1 MRSRAK
7 SAALLLAA
15 FLCACG
21 GGGSSASPAAVSGP
35 VGEPG
40 AESWSALQSYL
51 QVIRGSSSFN
61 ECFGASQLAK
71 CERGARAGSALSD
84 AVYGWAESQFRA
96 IPGLTHV
103 QRQTFGF
110 PVFQPHGY
118 SLEVTGADGQVVP
131 VPAFPW
137 YFQGTTPS
145 AGVSGD
151 IVYVNKG
158 AALDLLGKDLQGKI
172 ALLRITLVLNGESG
186 NAQDVLETLAERGAV
201 GAIVATD
208 APGNEIAAQNRDVP
222 TYGLGTLP
230 TMIVGKLAA
239 AAIRDQG
246 VRARIVVDAT
256 YRDAAAGG
264 TESNV
269 AALLPGSDP
278 DNVIVIGTPVNG
290 WFLSAG
296 ERGPGVGILVY
307 LARYFAEKAQK
318 EGPLPYSIYF
328 VATGGHQV
336 YAYGLNR
343 FMACIPREETVAY
356 VHLGSGLVYKGYRDV
371 QGEPQPTGGLS
382 QVRTLSVSEN
392 PMLTAITRPAF
403 NNEAIKPYY
412 QFPPSVLAPGENQ
425 GPYAMGIPMVG
436 MNGTNQY
443 FHTLADDEDEI
454 VVSALGPMA
463 VAFRDT
469 VQGLLDTNAD
479 TLRAANASAAALG
492 SRYDAPF
499 WSCAAPLTGLQ

>member
-1 MRSRAK
+1 MRSRAR
-7 SAALLLAA
+7 SAAVLLAA

-21 GGGSSASPAAVSGP
+21 GGGSSADSGGVSGP

-40 AESWSALQSYL
+40 VESLAAMHSYL
-51 QVIRGSSSFN
+51 EVIRGSSRFD
-61 ECFGASQLAK
+61 ECFGPEALAK

-84 AVYGWAESQFRA
+84 AVYDWAEGQFRA
-96 IPGLTHV
+96 IPGLTAV
-103 QRQTFGF
+103 QRQNFGF
-110 PVFQPHGY
+110 PVFRLNNY
-118 SLEVTGADGQVVP
+118 SLEVTGADGQTVP

-137 YFQGTTPS
+137 YFQGTTP
-145 AGVSGD
+145 GQGISGD

-158 AALDLLGKDLQGKI
+158 AALDLLGKNLSGKI
-172 ALLRITLVLNGESG
+172 ALLRISLVLNGESG
-186 NAQDVLETLAERGAV
+186 SAQDVLKTLAERGAI

-208 APGNEIAAQNRDVP
+208 APGNEIAAQNRDVA

-230 TMIVGKLAA
+230 TMVIGKQAG
-239 AAIRDQG
+239 AAIREQG
-246 VRARIVVDAT
+246 VRARMVVDAS
-256 YRDAAAGG
+256 YRDASSGR
-264 TESNV
+264 ESNV
-269 AALLPGSDP
+269 AALLPGQDP
-278 DNVIVIGTPVNG
+278 NNIVVVGTPVNG

-336 YAYGLNR
+336 YAFGLNR
-343 FMACIPREETVAY
+343 FMSCIPKEETVAY

-371 QGEPQPTGGLS
+371 SGEPVATGGLS

-392 PMLTAITRPAF
+392 AMLSAITRPAF
-403 NNEAIKPYY
+403 NNAAIKPFY

-425 GPYAMGIPMVG
+425 GPYAMGIPSVG

-443 FHTLADDEDEI
+443 FHTRADDESQ
-454 VVSALGPMA
+454 VVTAALGPMA
-463 VAFRDT
+463 VAFRS
-469 VQGLLDTNAD
+469 VVEGLLETNAT
-479 TLRAANASAAALG
+479 TLRSSNAAAAALG
-492 SRYDAPF
+492 SRYDAPN
-499 WSCAAPLTGLQ
+499 WSCAAPLVGLQ

>member
-1 MRSRAK
+1 MRSHAK
-7 SAALLLAA
+7 PAAVLFAAL
-15 FLCACG
+15 LCACG
-21 GGGSSASPAAVSGP
+21 GGGGSSPVVGGP
-35 VGEPG
+35 VGDPG
-40 AESWSALQSYL
+40 TETEAAMQSYL
-51 QVIRGSSSFN
+51 EVIRGSSRFD
-61 ECFGASQLAK
+61 ECFGTSLLAK
-71 CERGARAGSALSD
+71 CERGARAGSALAG
-84 AVYGWAESQFRA
+84 AVYGWAEDQFRA
-96 IPGLTHV
+96 IPGLTAV
-103 QRQTFGF
+103 QRQGFGF
-110 PVFQPHGY
+110 PVFQLRGY
-118 SLEVTGADGQVVP
+118 GLEVEAADGSRTP

-137 YFQGTTPS
+137 YFQGTTP
-145 AGVSGD
+145 AEGVSGD

-158 AALDLLGKDLQGKI
+158 GALDLLGKNLQGKI
-172 ALLRITLVLNGESG
+172 ALLRISLVLNGESG
-186 NAQDVLETLAERGAV
+186 NAQDVLKTLAERGAA

-230 TMIVGKLAA
+230 TVIVGKQAA
-239 AAIRDQG
+239 AAIREQG
-246 VRARIVVDAT
+246 ARARIVVDAS
-256 YRDAAAGG
+256 YRESG

-269 AALLPGSDP
+269 AALLPGRDP
-278 DNVIVIGTPVNG
+278 DNIIVVGTPVNG

-296 ERGPGVGILVY
+296 ERGPGVGMLVY
-307 LARYFAEKAQK
+307 LARHFAEKARK

-328 VATGGHQV
+328 VASGGHQV

-343 FMACIPREETVAY
+343 FMACIPKEKTVAY

-371 QGEPQPTGGLS
+371 NGEPEATGGLS

-403 NNEAIKPYY
+403 DSAAIKPFY

-425 GPYAMGIPMVG
+425 GPYAKGIPSVG

-443 FHTLADDEDEI
+443 FHTLKDDESQI
-454 VVSALGPMA
+454 VTAALGPMA
-463 VAFRDT
+463 AAFRDT

-479 TLRAANASAAALG
+479 SLRAANAVAAGLG

-499 WSCAAPLTGLQ
+499 WSCAAPLAGLQ

>member
-1 MRSRAK
+1 MLSRAK
-7 SAALLLAA
+7 PAAVLFAAL
-15 FLCACG
+15 LCACG
-21 GGGSSASPAAVSGP
+21 GGGGGSSSVVGGP

-40 AESWSALQSYL
+40 VETEAAMQSYL
-51 QVIRGSSSFN
+51 DVIRGSSRFN
-61 ECFGASQLAK
+61 ECFGPSLLAK
-71 CERGARAGSALSD
+71 CERGARAGSPLSE
-84 AVYGWAESQFRA
+84 AVYDWAEGQFRA
-96 IPGLTHV
+96 VPGLTAV
-103 QRQTFGF
+103 QRQSFGF
-110 PVFQPHGY
+110 PVFQLRGY
-118 SLEVTGADGQVVP
+118 GLEVEAADGRKTP

-137 YFQGTTPS
+137 YFQGTTPA
-145 AGVSGD
+145 AGVSGE

-158 AALDLLGKDLQGKI
+158 GALDLLGKNLQGKI

-186 NAQDVLETLAERGAV
+186 SAQDVLKTLAERGAI

-230 TMIVGKLAA
+230 TVIVGKQAA
-239 AAIRDQG
+239 AAIREQG
-246 VRARIVVDAT
+246 TRARIIVDAS
-256 YRDAAAGG
+256 YSASGS
-264 TESNV
+264 ESNV
-269 AALLPGSDP
+269 AALLPGRDP
-278 DNVIVIGTPVNG
+278 DNIIVVGTPVNG

-296 ERGPGVGILVY
+296 ERGPGVGMLVY

-343 FMACIPREETVAY
+343 FMSCIPKDETVAY

-371 QGEPQPTGGLS
+371 GGEPEATGGLS

-392 PMLTAITRPAF
+392 AMLSAITRPAF
-403 NNEAIKPYY
+403 NDSAIKPFY

-425 GPYAMGIPMVG
+425 GPYAKGIPSVG

-443 FHTLADDEDEI
+443 FHTLKDDESQI
-454 VVSALGPMA
+454 VTAALGPMA

-469 VQGLLDTNAD
+469 VQGLLETNANS
-479 TLRAANASAAALG
+479 LRSANAAAAALG
-492 SRYDAPF
+492 SRYDAPN
-499 WSCAAPLTGLQ
+499 WSCAAPLVGLQ

>member
-7 SAALLLAA
+7 PAVVLIAVL
-15 FLCACG
+15 LCACG
-21 GGGSSASPAAVSGP
+21 GSGGSSSSPVSGP

-40 AESWSALQSYL
+40 PETQAAMDSYL
-51 QVIRGSSSFN
+51 GVIRGSSSFN
-61 ECFGASQLAK
+61 ECFGNELLAK
-71 CERGARAGSALSD
+71 CQRGARAGSAL
-84 AVYGWAESQFRA
+84 AESVYDWAAGQFSA

-103 QRQTFGF
+103 QRQNFSF
-110 PVFQPHGY
+110 PVFRPSNYG
-118 SLEVTGADGQVVP
+118 LEVEGSDGTKTP

-137 YFQGTTPS
+137 YFQGTTPA

-151 IVYVNKG
+151 IVYVNQG
-158 AALDLLGKDLQGKI
+158 RALDLLGKNLQGKI
-172 ALLRITLVLNGESG
+172 ALLRINLVLNGESG
-186 NAQDVLETLAERGAV
+186 NAQDVLKTLAERGAV

-230 TMIVGKLAA
+230 TVIIGKQAA

-246 VRARIVVDAT
+246 VRARIVVEAS
-256 YRDAAAGG
+256 YREAGS
-264 TESNV
+264 ESNV
-269 AALLPGSDP
+269 AALLPGRDP
-278 DNVIVIGTPVNG
+278 DNIIVVGTPVNG

-307 LARYFAEKAQK
+307 LARYFAEKAKK

-336 YAYGLNR
+336 YAFGLNR
-343 FMACIPREETVAY
+343 FMSCIPREKTVAY
-356 VHLGSGLVYKGYRDV
+356 VHLGSGLVYKGYND
-371 QGEPQPTGGLS
+371 QGGEPVATGGLS

-392 PMLTAITRPAF
+392 TMLSAITRPAF
-403 NNEAIKPYY
+403 SSDAIKPFY

-425 GPYAMGIPMVG
+425 GPYAMGIPSVG

-443 FHTLADDEDEI
+443 FHTLKDDESQI
-454 VVSALGPMA
+454 VTAALGPMA
-463 VAFRDT
+463 VAFRDA

-479 TLRAANASAAALG
+479 SLRSANALAAGLG